1 MIPKSNI
8 IKYLAFFSIYT
19 IWGSTYMLNKVAV
32 SELPPFMLAGIR
44 FCTAGVLMLFLARS
58 LKKDIRISLQ
68 QMKNSMIAGFLFL
81 AIGNGVVVWA
91 LSYVD
96 SGFAALIIASQPLIV
111 LLLLRIIEKKPIKKL
126 SWVGVG
132 IGFIGMLL
140 LVTQEQIRQ
149 DESSLLGILMIIGC
163 VITWGYASIFVGK
176 ADLPG
181 NYLVNSGYQMVFG
194 GISLV
199 LMSLVKNEDWIVPT
213 LWSTPVLWSML
224 GLIVF
229 GSLVAFTSFNY
240 LLKTVSPE
248 KVATSTYINPIVA
261 MVLGAVVLNETLSGQ
276 SIMAALILLT
286 GVYFINMKRS
296 PAVYLRSRA
305 MRRIRNI

>member
-58 LKKDIRISLQ
+58 IKKDIRISLQ

-132 IGFIGMLL
+132 IGFVGMFL

-176 ADLPG
+176 ADLPR

-296 PAVYLRSRA
+296 PAVYLRRRA

>member
-213 LWSTPVLWSML
+213 LWSAPVLWSML

-296 PAVYLRSRA
+296 PAVYLRRRA

>member
-1 MIPKSNI
+1 
-8 IKYLAFFSIYT
+8 
-19 IWGSTYMLNKVAV
+19 MLNKVAV

-58 LKKDIRISLQ
+58 LKKDIRISLK

-213 LWSTPVLWSML
+213 LWSAPVLWSML

-296 PAVYLRSRA
+296 PAVYLRRRA

>member
-1 MIPKSNI
+1 MKPKSNI

-213 LWSTPVLWSML
+213 LWSAPVLWSML

-296 PAVYLRSRA
+296 PAVYLRRRA

>member
-19 IWGSTYMLNKVAV
+19 IWGSTYMLNKVVV

-296 PAVYLRSRA
+296 PAVYLRRRA

>member
-1 MIPKSNI
+1 
-8 IKYLAFFSIYT
+8 
-19 IWGSTYMLNKVAV
+19 MLNKVAV

-261 MVLGAVVLNETLSGQ
+261 MVLGAIVLNETLSGQ

-296 PAVYLRSRA
+296 PAVYLRRRA

>member
-1 MIPKSNI
+1 
-8 IKYLAFFSIYT
+8 
-19 IWGSTYMLNKVAV
+19 MLNKVAV

-261 MVLGAVVLNETLSGQ
+261 MVLGAVVLNETISGQ

-296 PAVYLRSRA
+296 PAVYLRRRA

>member
-132 IGFIGMLL
+132 IGFVGMFL

-296 PAVYLRSRA
+296 PAVYLRRRA

>member
-286 GVYFINMKRS
+286 GVYFINLKRS
-296 PAVYLRSRA
+296 PAVYLRRRA

>member
-111 LLLLRIIEKKPIKKL
+111 LLLLRIIEKKPIKNL

-199 LMSLVKNEDWIVPT
+199 LMSIVKNEDWIVPT

-296 PAVYLRSRA
+296 PAVYLRRRA

>member
-1 MIPKSNI
+1 
-8 IKYLAFFSIYT
+8 
-19 IWGSTYMLNKVAV
+19 MLNKVAV

-44 FCTAGVLMLFLARS
+44 FCTAGVLMLFLART

-296 PAVYLRSRA
+296 PAVYLRRRA

>member
-1 MIPKSNI
+1 
-8 IKYLAFFSIYT
+8 
-19 IWGSTYMLNKVAV
+19 
-32 SELPPFMLAGIR
+32 
-44 FCTAGVLMLFLARS
+44 
-58 LKKDIRISLQ
+58 
-68 QMKNSMIAGFLFL
+68 
-81 AIGNGVVVWA
+81 
-91 LSYVD
+91 
-96 SGFAALIIASQPLIV
+96 
-111 LLLLRIIEKKPIKKL
+111 
-126 SWVGVG
+126 
-132 IGFIGMLL
+132 

-149 DESSLLGILMIIGC
+149 DESSLLGILMIIGS

-194 GISLV
+194 GFSIV
-199 LMSLVKNEDWIVPT
+199 QMSRVKTEDWIAPT
-213 LWSTPVLWSML
+213 LWSAPVLWSML

-296 PAVYLRSRA
+296 PAVYLRRRA

>member
-1 MIPKSNI
+1 
-8 IKYLAFFSIYT
+8 
-19 IWGSTYMLNKVAV
+19 MLNKVAV
-32 SELPPFMLAGIR
+32 MELPPFMLAGIR
-44 FCTAGVLMLFLARS
+44 FTVAGTLMLTLATLFGKPIFMS
-58 LKKDIRISLQ
+58 KGQL
-68 QMKNSMIAGFLFL
+68 KNSMIAGFLFL

-96 SGFAALIIASQPLIV
+96 TGFAALIIASQPLIV
-111 LLLLRIIEKKPIKKL
+111 LLLLRIVERKPVKRL
-126 SWVGVG
+126 SWIGVG
-132 IGFIGMLL
+132 IGLLGMTL
-140 LVTQEQIRQ
+140 LVSQQQVRQ
-149 DESSLLGILMIIGC
+149 DTSSLIGIFMIIGC

-176 ADLPG
+176 ADLPK

-194 GISLV
+194 GCALVVMSIVKGEQWIS
-199 LMSLVKNEDWIVPT
+199 PQ
-213 LWSTPVLWSML
+213 LWSLEVVWSML

-261 MVLGAVVLNETLSGQ
+261 LILGAVVLDEVVTLQ
-276 SIMAALILLT
+276 SIIAALVLLT

-296 PAVYLRSRA
+296 PAVYLRRRA
-305 MRRIRNI
+305 MRRIKPN

>member
-1 MIPKSNI
+1 LKPKSNI

-58 LKKDIRISLQ
+58 LKKDIRISLR

-96 SGFAALIIASQPLIV
+96 SGFAALVIASQPLIV

-126 SWVGVG
+126 SWIGVG

-140 LVTQEQIRQ
+140 LVTQKQIRQ

-176 ADLPG
+176 ADLPR

-199 LMSLVKNEDWIVPT
+199 LMSLIKNEDWIIPT

-261 MVLGAVVLNETLSGQ
+261 MILGAVVLNETLSGQ

-296 PAVYLRSRA
+296 PAVYLRRRA

>member
-1 MIPKSNI
+1 LKLKSNL

-32 SELPPFMLAGIR
+32 SELPPFMLSGIR
-44 FCTAGVLMLFLARS
+44 FCTAGLLMLILARS
-58 LKKDIRISLQ
+58 FKKNIRISVPQL
-68 QMKNSMIAGFLFL
+68 KNSMIAGFLFL

-126 SWVGVG
+126 SWIGVG
-132 IGFIGMLL
+132 IGIIGMLL

-181 NYLVNSGYQMVFG
+181 NYLVNSGYQMIFG

-199 LMSLVKNEDWIVPT
+199 LMSFIKNEDWIVPT

-224 GLIVF
+224 GLILF

-240 LLKTVSPE
+240 LIKTVSPE

-261 MVLGAVVLNETLSGQ
+261 MILGAVVLNETISGQ

-296 PAVYLRSRA
+296 PAVYLRRRA
-305 MRRIRNI
+305 MRRIRNT

>member
-1 MIPKSNI
+1 
-8 IKYLAFFSIYT
+8 
-19 IWGSTYMLNKVAV
+19 MLNKVAV

-132 IGFIGMLL
+132 IGFIGMVL

-286 GVYFINMKRS
+286 GVYFINLKRS
-296 PAVYLRSRA
+296 PAVYLRRRA